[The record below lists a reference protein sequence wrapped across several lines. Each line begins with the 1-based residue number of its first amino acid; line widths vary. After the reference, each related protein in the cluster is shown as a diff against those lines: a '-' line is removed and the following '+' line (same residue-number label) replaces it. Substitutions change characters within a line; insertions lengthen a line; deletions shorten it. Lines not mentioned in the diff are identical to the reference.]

1 MLYRKHRPQS
11 FEEVVGQ
18 DIIVRILKNFLK
30 QRDRLPQGYLFAGQ
44 RGTGK
49 TTTARIFAKVLNCL
63 ADGDEPCG
71 SCRNCEALGTNQF
84 MDLIEIDAASN
95 RGIDEIRNL
104 KEHIG
109 FRPIQGKYKVF
120 ILDEAHQLTEPAWN
134 ALLKTLEEPP
144 PGVIFIL
151 ATTEPEKIPT
161 TILSRVQRFD
171 FRRIGNREI
180 IEKLK
185 RVAAIEGA
193 QVDEAALTLIA
204 DEAQGS
210 MRDAETLFEKL
221 ALSSLPAEAS
231 AKAGEQGT
239 VTEALVEEFLGKV
252 SHHHVLSFLGLV
264 LGTGPEPGRRGK
276 LEESLNAVHK
286 IYEEGFDLHIFNRS
300 VIKSL
305 RELLLLKIHP
315 AWKTQLE
322 RDYTPELLEKMHA
335 LVAATSADELKRALK
350 AFYDADALLRR
361 EPPVATLP
369 IELAITELVVS

>member
-1 MLYRKHRPQS
+1 MLYRKHRPRS
-11 FEEVVGQ
+11 FDEVVGQ
-18 DIIVRILKNFLK
+18 DVIVRILKNFLK

-71 SCRNCEALGTNQF
+71 TCRNCEALSTNQF

-185 RVAAIEGA
+185 RVAAVEGA
-193 QVDEAALTLIA
+193 QIDEAALTLIA
-204 DEAQGS
+204 DESQGS

-231 AKAGEQGT
+231 AKAGEKGT
-239 VTEALVEEFLGKV
+239 ITEQLVEEFLGKV
-252 SHHHVLSFLGLV
+252 SHHHVLSFLALV
-264 LGTGPEPGRRGK
+264 LEKK
-276 LEESLNAVHK
+276 LEEALNAVHK

-335 LVAATSADELKRALK
+335 LVAATTADELKRALK
-350 AFYDADALLRR
+350 TFYEADALLRR
-361 EPPVATLP
+361 EPPVPTLP
-369 IELAITELVVS
+369 IELAIAELITTSE